1 MDERKTIAVF
11 FGGCSAEYR
20 VSLQSAG
27 AVIRSADRNRY
38 HLILIGINRSSG
50 TWLWYRGDAGSIE
63 DDRWEQ
69 EAECVPVFASFDR
82 RVHGLCYL
90 EQGEMRTISLDAA
103 LPVLHGKNGEDGT
116 LQGTLELMGVP
127 VIGCGL
133 LSSAVCMDKELAHRI
148 AAMSGINVPKS
159 VVIRKDDFTAVT
171 GDDSAAAAG
180 GALKISEGFAV
191 TEDGSAAAAGGRL
204 RISESFAAAG
214 DDSTAA
220 AGGRRKIA
228 GGFAP
233 AGGAPKISGSEL
245 LPAEIKRTAAELG
258 YPLFVKPV
266 RSGSSLG
273 ITKVSGEAELPCA
286 LAAAFMY
293 DSRVILEEM
302 IDGSEVGCAVLGTER
317 PVTGEVDEIE
327 LSEGFFDYTEKYT
340 LKTSKIHVPARITP
354 EKAEEVR
361 RTALTIYR
369 TLGCRHFARV
379 DMFLTPGGEIFF
391 NEVNTIPGFT
401 SHSRYP
407 NMLKAAGFTFEEIV
421 NSLLAMGEEAG
432 RL

>member
-38 HLILIGINRSSG
+38 HLILIGMNRSSG
-50 TWLWYRGDAGSIE
+50 TWLWYLGDAGSIE

-69 EAECVPVFASFDR
+69 EAECVPVFASFDK

-148 AAMSGINVPKS
+148 AAMSGIKVPKS
-159 VVIRKDDFTAVT
+159 VVIRKEDFTEVT
-171 GDDSAAAAG
+171 GDDYAAAAG
-180 GALKISEGFAV
+180 GVLKISG
-191 TEDGSAAAAGGRL
+191 
-204 RISESFAAAG
+204 SFAAAE

-220 AGGRRKIA
+220 AGCRRKID
-228 GGFAP
+228 GGFTTE
-233 AGGAPKISGSEL
+233 GGASKISGSEL
-245 LPAEIKRTAAELG
+245 LPAEIKWAAAELG

-273 ITKVSGEAELPCA
+273 IAKVSGEAELPCA
-286 LAAAFMY
+286 LAAAFAY

-327 LSEGFFDYTEKYT
+327 LSAGFFDYTEKYT
-340 LKTSKIHVPARITP
+340 LKTSKIHVPARIVH
-354 EKAEEVR
+354 EKAEEIR
-361 RTALTIYR
+361 RTALAIYR

-379 DMFLTPGGEIFF
+379 DMFLTPGGEIYF

-432 RL
+432 RP